1 MTRPA
6 RLVSF
11 LGLWLLLPAVVGC
24 SPRAGTPPARPY
36 AYDVPYPRAE
46 ADAIYTDLARTLR
59 AGDTAVDFTVLRLTY
74 ADSSSYLPSV
84 QCGDRKAMFQ
94 ALHEKRYR
102 GALQAAEEMLERCPL
117 DLDAHLAAGVSS
129 GELGTSDRADYH
141 RRIVDGLVRS
151 ILASGDGKSLKTAM
165 TVIDVQEEYVA
176 VNALGLETRSQELL
190 SQGGRYFNEVRT
202 IDPRSDAA
210 AVLYFNLD
218 RPMRWAN
225 RQLGK

>member
-1 MTRPA
+1 MTRLA
-6 RLVSF
+6 RLSGF
-11 LGLWLLLPAVVGC
+11 LGLWVLLFAMAGC
-24 SPRAGTPPARPY
+24 SPRAGAPEPRAY

-59 AGDTAVDFTVLRLTY
+59 AGDTSVDFTVLRLAY
-74 ADSSSYLPSV
+74 ADSSSYRPSV
-84 QCGDRKAMFQ
+84 QCGERKAMFQ

-102 GALQAAEEMLERCPL
+102 DALRAAEEMLERCPL
-117 DLDAHLAAGVSS
+117 DLDAHLAAAVST
-129 GELGTSDRADYH
+129 GELGSPDRAGFH
-141 RRIVDGLVRS
+141 RRIIDGQVRS
-151 ILASGDGKSLKTAM
+151 ILASGDGKSLKSAM

-176 VNALGLETRSQELL
+176 VNALGLETRSQGLL
-190 SQGGRYFNEVRT
+190 NQGGRYFDEVRT
-202 IDPRSDAA
+202 IDPRTDAA